1 MNSIR
6 LKTSYVD
13 EKLPVGASKLFGA
26 PDIFDGFEWPTIE
39 VDGEEYDLSFIG
51 QINLAEATKFDKDG
65 VLPKTGMLYFF
76 YDLDEMPHDPSDA
89 NACRVIYH
97 ERDDDLHAISYVD
110 EDGEDMSFREMKVEF
125 ECVEAGF
132 LADDSETHLLLGE
145 PSIDNGFWYE
155 CIDGWQ
161 MLFQL
166 DSMETDDI
174 CINFTDEGLLCFY
187 IDKEKLKARDFS
199 DVRIM
204 QIYT

>member
-6 LKTSYVD
+6 LITSYVD
-13 EKLPVGASKLFGA
+13 EKLSIGASKLFGE

-76 YDLDEMPHDPSDA
+76 YDLDEMPHDPSDES
-89 NACRVIYH
+89 ACRVIYH

-110 EDGEDMSFREMKVEF
+110 EDGEDLSFREMKVEF

-187 IDKEKLKARDFS
+187 IDKDKLKVQDFS

>member
-174 CINFTDEGLLCFY
+174 CINFTDEGSLCFY
-187 IDKEKLKARDFS
+187 IDKDKLKVQDFS

>member
-6 LKTSYVD
+6 LNTNYVD

-26 PDIFDGFEWPTIE
+26 PDIYEGFEWPTIE
-39 VDGEEYDLSFIG
+39 VDGEEYDMPFIG
-51 QINLAEATKFDKDG
+51 QINLRDAAAYDLDG
-65 VLPKTGMLYFF
+65 LLPKTGMLYFF
-76 YDLDEMPHDPSDA
+76 YDLDELPYAPDDL
-89 NACRVIYH
+89 NACKVIYH
-97 ERDDDLHAISYVD
+97 DSDEDLESIDYVD
-110 EDGEDMSFREMKVEF
+110 EDGEELSFREMAISF

-132 LADDSETHLLLGE
+132 LADEGETHLLLGE
-145 PSIDNGFWYE
+145 PSMENGFWYE

-166 DSMETDDI
+166 DSLETDDI
-174 CINFTDEGLLCFY
+174 CINFTDEGFLCFY
-187 IDKEKLKARDFS
+187 IDKEKLQAKDFS

>member
-97 ERDDDLHAISYVD
+97 ESDDDLHAISYVD

-125 ECVEAGF
+125 QLVEAGF

-166 DSMETDDI
+166 DSMETDDV
-174 CINFTDEGLLCFY
+174 CINFTDEGFLCFY
-187 IDKEKLKARDFS
+187 IDKDKLKAQDFS

>member
-39 VDGEEYDLSFIG
+39 VDGEEYDLSFVG

-65 VLPKTGMLYFF
+65 VLPKNGMLYFF
-76 YDLDEMPHDPSDA
+76 YDLDEMPHDPS
-89 NACRVIYH
+89 NESACRVIYH

-187 IDKEKLKARDFS
+187 IDKYKLKARDFS

>member
-13 EKLPVGASKLFGA
+13 EKLPVGASKLFGV

-39 VDGEEYDLSFIG
+39 VDGEEYDLSFVG

-65 VLPKTGMLYFF
+65 VLPKNGMLYFF

-110 EDGEDMSFREMKVEF
+110 EDGEDLSFREMKVEF

-174 CINFTDEGLLCFY
+174 CINFTDEGFLCFY
-187 IDKEKLKARDFS
+187 IDKDKLK
-199 DVRIM
+199 ICPLEK
-204 QIYT
+204 

>member
-6 LKTSYVD
+6 LQTKYA
-13 EKLPVGASKLFGA
+13 ENELPIGASKLFGN
-26 PDIFDGFEWPTIE
+26 PDVPQGFEWPYIE

-51 QINLAEATKFDKDG
+51 QINLSEVAKYDKDG
-65 VLPKTGMLYFF
+65 LLPKKGMLYFF
-76 YDLDEMPHDPSDA
+76 YDLDEMPFSPDNL

-97 ERDDDLHAISYVD
+97 ESGENLEPMRFVD
-110 EDGEDMSFREMKVEF
+110 EDGEDLSFREMQVEF

-132 LADDSETHLLLGE
+132 WDDEGETHLFLGE
-145 PSIDNGFWYE
+145 PSMDNGFFYE

-166 DSMETDDI
+166 DSIETDDI
-174 CINFTDEGLLCFY
+174 CINFTDEGFLCFY
-187 IDKEKLKARDFS
+187 IDKEKLLAKDFS

-204 QIYT
+204 QIYS

>member
-65 VLPKTGMLYFF
+65 VLPKNGMLYFF

-97 ERDDDLHAISYVD
+97 ESDDDLHAISYVD

-125 ECVEAGF
+125 QLVEAGF

-145 PSIDNGFWYE
+145 PSMDNGFWYE

-174 CINFTDEGLLCFY
+174 CINFTDEGFLCFY
-187 IDKEKLKARDFS
+187 IEKDQLKVQDFS

>member
-65 VLPKTGMLYFF
+65 VLPKAGMLYFF
-76 YDLDEMPHDPSDA
+76 YDLDEMPHDPSDES
-89 NACRVIYH
+89 ACRVIYH

-110 EDGEDMSFREMKVEF
+110 EDGEDLSFREMKVEF
-125 ECVEAGF
+125 QLVEAGF

-145 PSIDNGFWYE
+145 PSMDNGFWYE

-174 CINFTDEGLLCFY
+174 CINFTDEGFLCFY
-187 IDKEKLKARDFS
+187 IDKDKLKAQDFS

>member
-13 EKLPVGASKLFGA
+13 EKLPVGASKLFGT
-26 PDIFDGFEWPTIE
+26 PDIYAGFEWPTIE

-51 QINLAEATKFDKDG
+51 QINLAEASKFDKDG
-65 VLPKTGMLYFF
+65 ILPKVGMLYFF
-76 YDLDEMPHDPSDA
+76 YDLDEMPCDPS
-89 NACRVIYH
+89 NASSCRVIYH

-125 ECVEAGF
+125 ECVEAGY

-145 PSIDNGFWYE
+145 PSMDNGFWYE

-166 DSMETDDI
+166 DSMETEDI
-174 CINFTDEGLLCFY
+174 CINFTDEGFLCFY
-187 IDKEKLKARDFS
+187 IDKEKLVALDFS

>member
-51 QINLAEATKFDKDG
+51 QINLAETAKFDKDG
-65 VLPKTGMLYFF
+65 ILPKNGMLYFF

-97 ERDDDLHAISYVD
+97 ESDDDLHAINYVD
-110 EDGEDMSFREMKVEF
+110 EDGEDLSFREMKVEF

-145 PSIDNGFWYE
+145 PSMDNGFWYE

-174 CINFTDEGLLCFY
+174 CINFTDEGFLCFY
-187 IDKEKLKARDFS
+187 IDKDKLKARDFS
-199 DVRIM
+199 DVRII
-204 QIYT
+204 QIYS

>member
-6 LKTSYVD
+6 LKTSYAD
-13 EKLPVGASKLFGA
+13 EKLSVGASKLFGA
-26 PDIFDGFEWPTIE
+26 PDIYDGFEWPTIE

-51 QINLAEATKFDKDG
+51 QINLAEASKFDKDG
-65 VLPKTGMLYFF
+65 ILPKVGMLYFF
-76 YDLDEMPHDPSDA
+76 YDLDEMPHDPNEKS
-89 NACRVIYH
+89 ACRVIYH
-97 ERDDDLHAISYVD
+97 ERDDDLHTISYVD

-145 PSIDNGFWYE
+145 PSMDNGFWYE

-174 CINFTDEGLLCFY
+174 CINFTDEGFLCFY
-187 IDKEKLKARDFS
+187 IDKDKLRALDFS

>member
-6 LKTSYVD
+6 LKTSYAD

-39 VDGEEYDLSFIG
+39 VDGEEYDLSFVG

-65 VLPKTGMLYFF
+65 ILPKNGMLYFF
-76 YDLDEMPHDPSDA
+76 YDLDEMPHDPSDES
-89 NACRVIYH
+89 ACRVIYH

-110 EDGEDMSFREMKVEF
+110 EDGEDLSFREMKVEF
-125 ECVEAGF
+125 QLVEAGF

-187 IDKEKLKARDFS
+187 IDKDKLKARDFS

>member
-13 EKLPVGASKLFGA
+13 EKLPVGASKLFGT
-26 PDIFDGFEWPTIE
+26 PDIYAGFEWPTIE
-39 VDGEEYDLSFIG
+39 VDGEEYELSFIG
-51 QINLAEATKFDKDG
+51 QINLAEVSKFDKDG
-65 VLPKTGMLYFF
+65 ILPKVGMLYFF
-76 YDLDEMPHDPSDA
+76 YDLDEMPYDPS
-89 NACRVIYH
+89 NASSCRVIYH
-97 ERDDDLHAISYVD
+97 ERDDDLHAISYVY

-125 ECVEAGF
+125 ECVEAGYF
-132 LADDSETHLLLGE
+132 ADDSETHLLLGE
-145 PSIDNGFWYE
+145 PSMDNGFWYE

-174 CINFTDEGLLCFY
+174 CINFTDEGFLCFY
-187 IDKEKLKARDFS
+187 IDKDKLRALDFS

>member
-26 PDIFDGFEWPTIE
+26 PDVFDGFEWPTIE

-76 YDLDEMPHDPSDA
+76 YDLDEMPHDPS
-89 NACRVIYH
+89 NESACRVIYH

-110 EDGEDMSFREMKVEF
+110 EDGEDLSFREMKVEF
-125 ECVEAGF
+125 QLVEAGF

-187 IDKEKLKARDFS
+187 IDKDKLKARDFS

>member
-76 YDLDEMPHDPSDA
+76 YDLDEMPHDPS
-89 NACRVIYH
+89 NESACRVIYH

-110 EDGEDMSFREMKVEF
+110 EDGEDLSFREMKVEF
-125 ECVEAGF
+125 QLVEAGF

-145 PSIDNGFWYE
+145 PSMDNGFWYE

-174 CINFTDEGLLCFY
+174 CINFTDEGFLCFY
-187 IDKEKLKARDFS
+187 IDKDKLKARDFS

-204 QIYT
+204 QIYS

>member
-13 EKLPVGASKLFGA
+13 ERLPIGASKLFGA
-26 PDIFDGFEWPTIE
+26 PDIYDGFEWPTIE

-89 NACRVIYH
+89 SACRVIYH
-97 ERDDDLHAISYVD
+97 ESDDDLHAISYVD

-145 PSIDNGFWYE
+145 PSMDNGFWYE

-187 IDKEKLKARDFS
+187 IDKDKLKARDFS

>member
-26 PDIFDGFEWPTIE
+26 PDIYDGFEWPTIE

-65 VLPKTGMLYFF
+65 VLPKNGMLYFF
-76 YDLDEMPHDPSDA
+76 YDLDEMPHDPSDES
-89 NACRVIYH
+89 ACRVIYH

-125 ECVEAGF
+125 QLVEAGF

-145 PSIDNGFWYE
+145 PSMDNGFWYE

-174 CINFTDEGLLCFY
+174 CINFTDEGFLCFY
-187 IDKEKLKARDFS
+187 IDKDKLKARDFS

>member
-65 VLPKTGMLYFF
+65 ILPKNGMLYFF
-76 YDLDEMPHDPSDA
+76 YDLDEMPHDPSDES
-89 NACRVIYH
+89 ACRVIYH

-110 EDGEDMSFREMKVEF
+110 EDGEDLSFREMKVEF
-125 ECVEAGF
+125 QLVEAGF

-145 PSIDNGFWYE
+145 PSMDNGFWYE

-166 DSMETDDI
+166 DSMETEDI
-174 CINFTDEGLLCFY
+174 CINFTDEGFLCFY
-187 IDKEKLKARDFS
+187 IDKEKLVALDFS